1 MKVLRS
7 TSFKVCLGSAISLGM
22 ILVVARGL
30 DWGEVW
36 TNIRDIPLQNL
47 CIALIL
53 FLMSNFARAYRWKLL
68 FFNARISVVRLFL
81 IENIGLGVNNLVPL
95 RIASEVTQLALLTLR
110 DNIERGMS
118 LATLGM
124 TRILDIWASTV
135 IVAIGLML
143 VPGAGGLARYAIGG
157 FVLSLLLLALVR
169 FLSWNWNKSLLV
181 QRIPVLGTLIQ
192 SIAGIEQ
199 RKGRLLASLAVSLGH
214 WLLLGLSAWVVAIGM
229 DLPVSLAQI
238 ILVILAT
245 ILFATSVPA
254 LPGAIG
260 TFEAAMV
267 YVLGL
272 FDIDRDLVFP
282 YALTM
287 HLMLF
292 APSTL
297 IAVIFLPRE
306 GFGSIRK
313 IPSMIQNLKDHA
325 QA

>member
-1 MKVLRS
+1 MVFL
-7 TSFKVCLGSAISLGM
+7 
-22 ILVVARGL
+22 VARGL

-36 TNIRDIPLQNL
+36 TNIRDIPIQNL

-53 FLMSNFARAYRWKLL
+53 FLMSNFARAYRWKIL
-68 FFNARISVVRLFL
+68 FFNARISVVRLFI

-135 IVAIGLML
+135 ILAIGLML
-143 VPGAGGLARYAIGG
+143 VPSASGLAKYAIGG
-157 FVLSLLLLALVR
+157 FILSLLLLALVL
-169 FLSWNWNKSLLV
+169 FLSWNWHKPFFV
-181 QRIPVLGTLIQ
+181 QRITVLRTFTQ

-199 RKGRLLASLAVSLGH
+199 RKSRLLASLAVSLGH
-214 WLLLGLSAWVVAIGM
+214 WLLLGLSAWVVAVGM
-229 DLPVSLAQI
+229 GLPVSLAQI
-238 ILVILAT
+238 ILVMLAT
-245 ILFATSVPA
+245 ILFATSVPS

-272 FDIDRDLVFP
+272 FNVDRDLVFP

-287 HLMLF
+287 HLLLF
-292 APSTL
+292 TPSTL

-306 GFGSIRK
+306 GLGSIRK
-313 IPSMIQNLKDHA
+313 IPSMIQNLRE

>member
-1 MKVLRS
+1 MVFL
-7 TSFKVCLGSAISLGM
+7 
-22 ILVVARGL
+22 VARGL

-36 TNIRDIPLQNL
+36 TNIRDIPIQNL

-53 FLMSNFARAYRWKLL
+53 FLMSNFARAYRWKIL
-68 FFNARISVVRLFL
+68 FFNARISVVRLFI
-81 IENIGLGVNNLVPL
+81 IENIGLGINNLVPL

-110 DNIERGMS
+110 DNIERGLS

-135 IVAIGLML
+135 ILAIGLML
-143 VPGAGGLARYAIGG
+143 VPSASGLAKYAIGG
-157 FVLSLLLLALVR
+157 FILSLLLLALVL
-169 FLSWNWNKSLLV
+169 FLSWNWHKPFFV
-181 QRIPVLGTLIQ
+181 QRITVLRTFTQ

-199 RKGRLLASLAVSLGH
+199 RKSRLLASLAVSLGH
-214 WLLLGLSAWVVAIGM
+214 WLLLGLSAWVVAVGM
-229 DLPVSLAQI
+229 GLPVSLAQI
-238 ILVILAT
+238 ILVMLAT
-245 ILFATSVPA
+245 ILFATSVPS

-272 FDIDRDLVFP
+272 FNVDRDLVFP

-287 HLMLF
+287 HLLLF
-292 APSTL
+292 TPSTL

-306 GFGSIRK
+306 GLGSIRK
-313 IPSMIQNLKDHA
+313 MPSMIQNLRE
-325 QA
+325 

>member
-1 MKVLRS
+1 
-7 TSFKVCLGSAISLGM
+7 M

-135 IVAIGLML
+135 IVAVGLML
-143 VPGAGGLARYAIGG
+143 VPSASGLARYAIGG

-199 RKGRLLASLAVSLGH
+199 RKSRLLASLAVSLGH
-214 WLLLGLSAWVVAIGM
+214 WLLLGLSAWVVAVGM

-238 ILVILAT
+238 ILGILAT

-272 FDIDRDLVFP
+272 FNIDRDLVFP

-297 IAVIFLPRE
+297 IAVIFLPME

>member
-1 MKVLRS
+1 MVFL
-7 TSFKVCLGSAISLGM
+7 
-22 ILVVARGL
+22 VARGL

-36 TNIRDIPLQNL
+36 TNIRDIPIQNL

-53 FLMSNFARAYRWKLL
+53 FLMSNFARAYRWKIL
-68 FFNARISVVRLFL
+68 FFNARISVVRLFI

-110 DNIERGMS
+110 DNIERGLS

-135 IVAIGLML
+135 ILAIGLML
-143 VPGAGGLARYAIGG
+143 VPSASGLAKYAIGG
-157 FVLSLLLLALVR
+157 FLLSLLLLALVL
-169 FLSWNWNKSLLV
+169 FLSWNWHKPFFV
-181 QRIPVLGTLIQ
+181 QRITVLRTFTQ

-199 RKGRLLASLAVSLGH
+199 RKSRLLASLAVSLGH
-214 WLLLGLSAWVVAIGM
+214 WLLLGLSAWVVAVGM
-229 DLPVSLAQI
+229 GLPVSLAQI
-238 ILVILAT
+238 ILVMLAT
-245 ILFATSVPA
+245 ILFATSVPS

-272 FDIDRDLVFP
+272 FNVDRDLVFP

-287 HLMLF
+287 HLLLF
-292 APSTL
+292 TPPTL

-306 GFGSIRK
+306 GLGSIRK
-313 IPSMIQNLKDHA
+313 IPSMIQNLRE